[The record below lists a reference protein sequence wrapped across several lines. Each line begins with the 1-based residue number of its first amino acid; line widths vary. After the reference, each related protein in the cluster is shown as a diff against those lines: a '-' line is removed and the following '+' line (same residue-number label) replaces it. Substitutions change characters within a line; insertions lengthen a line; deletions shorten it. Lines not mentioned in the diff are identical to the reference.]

1 MPGLAPGI
9 FILHADVGFA
19 LKETQSELE
28 SASSKDRDNSGLQ
41 KATKEETTMARV
53 ALVTGGTRGIGA
65 AISKALKDAGYKVA
79 ASYAGNDAAAEKFK
93 AETGIPVYKWDVS
106 SFDACAA
113 GVKKVEADLGPI
125 DVLVNNAGITKDGAF
140 HKMTLEQWNAV
151 INTNL
156 GSLFNMTRQVI
167 EGMRARKFGRIINIS
182 SINGQKGQFGQVNYS
197 AAKAGDI
204 GFTKAL
210 ALENAKG
217 GITVN
222 AICPGYINTEMVQ
235 AVPKDVL
242 EKSILPQIPVN
253 RLGEPEEIARAVVFL
268 AADDAGFITGSTLT
282 INGGQYMV

>member
-1 MPGLAPGI
+1 MPSLAG
-9 FILHADVGFA
+9 
-19 LKETQSELE
+19 K
-28 SASSKDRDNSGLQ
+28 
-41 KATKEETTMARV
+41 V
-53 ALVTGGTRGIGA
+53 ALVTGSSQGIGA
-65 AISKALKDAGYKVA
+65 ALAMAL
-79 ASYAGNDAAAEKFK
+79 AAEGAKVVVSDVQDCADTVRQIAEQGGEAIGVPADVTDNQSLK
-93 AETGIPVYKWDVS
+93 ELVATAET
-106 SFDACAA
+106 A
-113 GVKKVEADLGPI
+113 LGPV
-125 DVLVNNAGITKDGAF
+125 DVLVNNAGITRDGAF

-156 GSLFNMTRQVI
+156 GSLFNVTRQVI
-167 EGMRARKFGRIINIS
+167 EGMRSRKFGRIVNIS

-242 EKSILPQIPVN
+242 EKSILPLIPIN
-253 RLGEPEEIARAVVFL
+253 RLGEPDEIARAVVFL
-268 AADDAGFITGSTLT
+268 AADEAGAITGSTLS

>member
-1 MPGLAPGI
+1 
-9 FILHADVGFA
+9 
-19 LKETQSELE
+19 
-28 SASSKDRDNSGLQ
+28 
-41 KATKEETTMARV
+41 MARV

-65 AISKALKDAGYKVA
+65 AISKALKAAGYRVA
-79 ASYAGNDAAAEKFK
+79 ASYAGNDAAAQKFNS
-93 AETGIPVYKWDVS
+93 ETGIPVYKWDVA
-106 SFDACAA
+106 SFDACGA
-113 GVKKVEADLGPI
+113 GIKQVEADVGPI
-125 DVLVNNAGITKDGAF
+125 DVLVNNAGITKDTAF
-140 HKMTLEQWNAV
+140 HKMTLEQWTAV

-156 GSLFNMTRQVI
+156 GSLFNMTRPVI
-167 EGMRARKFGRIINIS
+167 EGMRARKFGRIISIS

-222 AICPGYINTEMVQ
+222 VICPGYINTEMVQ

-242 EKSILPQIPVN
+242 EKNVIPQIPVN

-282 INGGQYMV
+282 VNGGQYQA

>member
-1 MPGLAPGI
+1 
-9 FILHADVGFA
+9 
-19 LKETQSELE
+19 
-28 SASSKDRDNSGLQ
+28 
-41 KATKEETTMARV
+41 MARV

-65 AISKALKDAGYKVA
+65 AISRALKAAGYRVA

-93 AETGIPVYKWDVS
+93 SETGVPVYKWDVA
-106 SFDACAA
+106 SFDACGA
-113 GVKKVEADLGPI
+113 GIKKVEADLGPI
-125 DVLVNNAGITKDGAF
+125 EVLVNNAGITRDTPL
-140 HKMTLEQWNAV
+140 HKMSVDQWNAV

-156 GSLFNMTRQVI
+156 GSLFNMTRHVI
-167 EGMRARKFGRIINIS
+167 EGMRSRKFGRIINIS

-217 GITVN
+217 GITGNVI
-222 AICPGYINTEMVQ
+222 APGYINTEMVQ

-242 EKSILPQIPVN
+242 EKNVIPQIPVN

-282 INGGQYMV
+282 VNGGQYHA

>member
-1 MPGLAPGI
+1 
-9 FILHADVGFA
+9 
-19 LKETQSELE
+19 
-28 SASSKDRDNSGLQ
+28 
-41 KATKEETTMARV
+41 MARV

-65 AISKALKDAGYKVA
+65 AISKALHDAGYSVA
-79 ASYAGNDAAAEKFK
+79 ANYAGNDAAAEKFK
-93 AETGIPVYKWDVS
+93 AETGIAVYKWDVS
-106 SFDACAA
+106 SFDACAE
-113 GVKKVEADLGPI
+113 GVKKVEAALGPI
-125 DVLVNNAGITKDGAF
+125 DILVNNAGITRDTAF
-140 HKMTLEQWNAV
+140 HKMTVEQWSAV
-151 INTNL
+151 LNTNL

-167 EGMRARKFGRIINIS
+167 EGMRTRKFGRVINIS

-210 ALENAKG
+210 ALETARG

-242 EKSILPQIPVN
+242 EKNVIPQIPVN

-268 AADDAGFITGSTLT
+268 AADEAGFITGSTLSV
-282 INGGQYMV
+282 NGGQYLH